1 MVNYICPKCNKNFT
15 NKSKYTRHINRII
28 PCISSV
34 KKNALKKIHVQKS
47 PMNRISVQN
56 RCNETSAPDFFAPDQ
71 VRSDQKICDK
81 TKFFCNICSKK
92 FSRNYTLKRH
102 ILRTH
107 IDILQSFFPE
117 VNDFKDEKKFKQ
129 EIFRQSKTFLSR
141 AKHRTSD
148 YDLKKQVQNPVQ
160 NGSGPKKIKNSE
172 KKNLTNIV
180 RIADLKN
187 HEKTI
192 KKNEKNDKFLE
203 KNENLLKKNEKLG
216 RKKKKNYKNSKK
228 NKKISENS
236 DKKRKK
242 NIFLKKN
249 ENYFSDGYNNSID
262 SESFYESDNSSLSN
276 SSYVKKKTKD
286 DESTQ
291 TNYTDTGEA
300 KYYFGERIFQC
311 GYCNKIYKNV
321 GHLRR
326 HKQECVFIN
335 LLSKQNISVD
345 KYEDK
350 NKTDLILEL
359 ETAKNKIEALN
370 KNNIIYN
377 TNNITLMAYNK
388 KPDLSHLTDNDYLRI
403 MDKGFK
409 SVPKLIE
416 AIHFHPKKPEN
427 QNIYIPNI
435 KNKYAM
441 IWNGEKWDLINRKDI
456 IDDMYDDGSN
466 ILIEKM
472 EELENSNIEENIKRK
487 FRRFIE
493 KKEEENIKSMIKEDI
508 KLLLYNKKEVIRNVK

>member
-1 MVNYICPKCNKNFT
+1 MINT
-15 NKSKYTRHINRII
+15 N
-28 PCISSV
+28 
-34 KKNALKKIHVQKS
+34 
-47 PMNRISVQN
+47 
-56 RCNETSAPDFFAPDQ
+56 
-71 VRSDQKICDK
+71 
-81 TKFFCNICSKK
+81 
-92 FSRNYTLKRH
+92 
-102 ILRTH
+102 
-107 IDILQSFFPE
+107 
-117 VNDFKDEKKFKQ
+117 
-129 EIFRQSKTFLSR
+129 
-141 AKHRTSD
+141 
-148 YDLKKQVQNPVQ
+148 
-160 NGSGPKKIKNSE
+160 
-172 KKNLTNIV
+172 
-180 RIADLKN
+180 
-187 HEKTI
+187 
-192 KKNEKNDKFLE
+192 
-203 KNENLLKKNEKLG
+203 
-216 RKKKKNYKNSKK
+216 
-228 NKKISENS
+228 
-236 DKKRKK
+236 
-242 NIFLKKN
+242 
-249 ENYFSDGYNNSID
+249 
-262 SESFYESDNSSLSN
+262 
-276 SSYVKKKTKD
+276 
-286 DESTQ
+286 
-291 TNYTDTGEA
+291 
-300 KYYFGERIFQC
+300 
-311 GYCNKIYKNV
+311 
-321 GHLRR
+321 
-326 HKQECVFIN
+326 
-335 LLSKQNISVD
+335 
-345 KYEDK
+345 K

>member
-1 MVNYICPKCNKNFT
+1 MGIFQ
-15 NKSKYTRHINRII
+15 
-28 PCISSV
+28 
-34 KKNALKKIHVQKS
+34 KKMKILK
-47 PMNRISVQN
+47 
-56 RCNETSAPDFFAPDQ
+56 
-71 VRSDQKICDK
+71 
-81 TKFFCNICSKK
+81 
-92 FSRNYTLKRH
+92 
-102 ILRTH
+102 
-107 IDILQSFFPE
+107 
-117 VNDFKDEKKFKQ
+117 
-129 EIFRQSKTFLSR
+129 
-141 AKHRTSD
+141 
-148 YDLKKQVQNPVQ
+148 
-160 NGSGPKKIKNSE
+160 
-172 KKNLTNIV
+172 
-180 RIADLKN
+180 
-187 HEKTI
+187 
-192 KKNEKNDKFLE
+192 KKNENFEKKMKNFE
-203 KNENLLKKNEKLG
+203 KKSKKNV
-216 RKKKKNYKNSKK
+216 KNSKK
-228 NKKISENS
+228 NKKISEKS
-236 DKKRKK
+236 DKNKKK

-249 ENYFSDGYNNSID
+249 ENYFSEGYNNSID
-262 SESFYESDNSSLSN
+262 SESLYDSEDSSLSN

-300 KYYFGERIFQC
+300 KYYCGERIFQC
-311 GYCNKIYKNV
+311 GYCNKIYKNIC
-321 GHLRR
+321 HLRR